1 MFNSLNSSHVDMT
14 MSAVSST
21 RNAKA
26 SQDLT
31 KLETA
36 SNASETE
43 LLSAAWDP
51 KRCQSAQIFLLHSI
65 SNLFLKVQQ
74 LL

>member
-1 MFNSLNSSHVDMT
+1 MAMFNSYVKLPEGNSLNSSHVDMT

-21 RNAKA
+21 RNAQRAAAKA

-43 LLSAAWDP
+43 LLSAA
-51 KRCQSAQIFLLHSI
+51 
-65 SNLFLKVQQ
+65 
-74 LL
+74 